1 MKDYFV
7 GLWRDRF
14 ILSSLVRTDLNLKY
28 KKSILGVAW
37 SILTPLGL
45 VVIIGIVYS
54 IIFNMKMEDFIPGLF
69 AGLNPWI
76 FLSASADGGTMA
88 FIGAEGY
95 LKQTATNAQIF
106 PIRNVLV
113 NFINLLYSVIAF
125 FIIYIFL
132 KPDMFNFGMLMAIV
146 GLIINLLFAIAL
158 SNVSAVINLKI
169 RDFQPFQSLI
179 YQGLFYATPIIFP
192 AKILKEKGF
201 EYLYRINPF
210 YYMIEVIK
218 TPLLGEKLPSMDIYL
233 IAIVISVVWFLFSIF
248 LVMKEKKY
256 IAFRL

>member
-1 MKDYFV
+1 MKNYFV

-14 ILSSLVRTDLNLKY
+14 ILSSLVKTDLNLKY
-28 KKSILGVAW
+28 KNSILGVAW

-45 VVIIGIVYS
+45 VIIIGIVYS
-54 IIFNMKMEDFIPGLF
+54 IIFGMKMEDFIPGLF

-76 FLSASADGGTMA
+76 FFSTSSDGGTMA

-95 LKQTATNAQIF
+95 LKQTVTNAQIF

-113 NFINLLYSVIAF
+113 NFINLLYSIVAF

-132 KPDMFNFGMLMAIV
+132 KPNMFNLGMLMIFP
-146 GLIINLLFAIAL
+146 GLLIILMFAISL
-158 SNVSAVINLKI
+158 SNIAAIINLKI

-210 YYMIEVIK
+210 YYMIEVVR
-218 TPLLGEKLPSMDIYL
+218 TPLLGEKLPSSDIYIIALL
-233 IAIVISVVWFLFSIF
+233 IASISYLFSIF
-248 LVMKEKKY
+248 LIMKEKRNITFK
-256 IAFRL
+256 L

>member
-14 ILSSLVRTDLNLKY
+14 ILSSLVKTDLNLKY

-45 VVIIGIVYS
+45 VIIIGVVYS
-54 IIFNMKMEDFIPGLF
+54 IVFNVKMEDFIPGLF

-76 FLSASADGGTMA
+76 FLSTSADGGTMA

-95 LKQTATNAQIF
+95 LKQTNTNAQIF
-106 PIRNVLV
+106 PLRNVLV
-113 NFINLLYSVIAF
+113 NFINLLYSVLAF

-146 GLIINLLFAIAL
+146 GLIINLIFAIAS

-218 TPLLGEKLPSMDIYL
+218 TPLLGEKLPSIDIYL
-233 IAIVISVVWFLFSIF
+233 TAIVISVVWFFFSVF
-248 LVMKEKKY
+248 LVMKEKKN

>member
-14 ILSSLVRTDLNLKY
+14 ILSSLVKTDLNLKY

-45 VVIIGIVYS
+45 VIIIGIVYS
-54 IIFNMKMEDFIPGLF
+54 IIFNMKMEDFIPSLF

-113 NFINLLYSVIAF
+113 NFIN
-125 FIIYIFL
+125 
-132 KPDMFNFGMLMAIV
+132 FGMLMAIV
-146 GLIINLLFAIAL
+146 GLMINLIFAIAS
-158 SNVSAVINLKI
+158 SNIAAVINLKI
-169 RDFQPFQSLI
+169 RDFQPLQSLF

-201 EYLYRINPF
+201 EFLYRINPF

-218 TPLLGEKLPSMDIYL
+218 TPLLGEKLPSMDVYL
-233 IAIVISVVWFLFSIF
+233 IAIAISVVCFLFSIF
-248 LVMKEKKY
+248 LVMKEKKN

>member
-1 MKDYFV
+1 
-7 GLWRDRF
+7 
-14 ILSSLVRTDLNLKY
+14 
-28 KKSILGVAW
+28 
-37 SILTPLGL
+37 
-45 VVIIGIVYS
+45 
-54 IIFNMKMEDFIPGLF
+54 
-69 AGLNPWI
+69 
-76 FLSASADGGTMA
+76 MA

-113 NFINLLYSVIAF
+113 NFINLLYSVLAF

-132 KPDMFNFGMLMAIV
+132 KPNMFNFGMLMAIV
-146 GLIINLLFAIAL
+146 GLMINLIFAIAS
-158 SNVSAVINLKI
+158 SNIAAVINLKI
-169 RDFQPFQSLI
+169 RDFQPLQSLF

-201 EYLYRINPF
+201 EFLYRINPF

-218 TPLLGEKLPSMDIYL
+218 TPLLGEKLPSMDVYL
-233 IAIVISVVWFLFSIF
+233 IAIAISVVCFLFSIF
-248 LVMKEKKY
+248 LVMKEKKN